1 MCACYARTRAYAHAH
16 KHRRRPQKKNPQ
28 KKSSFVGRKKIYHSL
43 PPVGL
48 SLQRTKIIDMR
59 KSAENIMAL
68 LHQGVAGL
76 TLKSADFRF
85 SELFEFARLAATS
98 ETNLVLIVGDNL
110 TASEV
115 LSLAEIAHGHLHVDL
130 SL

>member
-1 MCACYARTRAYAHAH
+1 
-16 KHRRRPQKKNPQ
+16 
-28 KKSSFVGRKKIYHSL
+28 
-43 PPVGL
+43 
-48 SLQRTKIIDMR
+48 
-59 KSAENIMAL
+59 MAL